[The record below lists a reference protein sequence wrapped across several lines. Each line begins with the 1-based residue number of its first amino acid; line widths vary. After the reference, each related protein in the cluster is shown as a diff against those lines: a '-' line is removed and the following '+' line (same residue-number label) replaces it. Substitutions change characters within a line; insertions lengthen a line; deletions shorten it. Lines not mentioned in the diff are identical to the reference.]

1 MEHGSVASR
10 PYLGSRRE
18 PAPRRWQQME
28 LCGTELARELLVRG
42 FCFEGQRVPLV
53 APQGIFKPAVLPEL
67 PLSITTALRQRDFR
81 ERVLLAYQVGCSIC
95 LLRQRDVQ
103 RGPADALRVR
113 RRAPAPTDPGAFC
126 AALLGP
132 LRYVLPADVDEG
144 TWQLA
149 LRHFAR
155 RGRTS
160 KTSAAS
166 WSSELGAVARR
177 AGGTPGPESRRRCCA
192 SGSAMAWP
200 ACSGRDAQPVGVGG
214 EAGRR
219 LARLESRT
227 RQAVPSGFRQAARP
241 A

>member
-1 MEHGSVASR
+1 
-10 PYLGSRRE
+10 
-18 PAPRRWQQME
+18 
-28 LCGTELARELLVRG
+28 
-42 FCFEGQRVPLV
+42 
-53 APQGIFKPAVLPEL
+53 
-67 PLSITTALRQRDFR
+67 
-81 ERVLLAYQVGCSIC
+81 
-95 LLRQRDVQ
+95 
-103 RGPADALRVR
+103 
-113 RRAPAPTDPGAFC
+113 
-126 AALLGP
+126 
-132 LRYVLPADVDEG
+132 LPADVDEG
-144 TWQLA
+144 TWQLT